1 MKKPGQIDIFQ
12 EFVDQSA
19 REELLAFFDLTLPRP
34 GKEPL
39 LGLGRISQPK
49 RGSSSLRYL
58 SLTFV
63 VDTPD
68 EDARTSIQ
76 HILTHLEESSLRA
89 ALPQAVGLVPTPSMH
104 TGPEH
109 YIRQIDILLG
119 ATTVPDKHFIT
130 ERLVPA
136 LQKILPVQINEMSW
150 WEARPEGPEDIESE
164 SHTGE
169 ARSTSLVT
177 TLKNFLRKFT
187 KTDNT

>member
-12 EFVDQSA
+12 EFVEQYT
-19 REELLAFFDLTLPRP
+19 REELLAFFDLILPRP

-49 RGSSSLRYL
+49 QGSSSLRYL

-68 EDARTSIQ
+68 EEARTAVQ
-76 HILTHLEESSLRA
+76 HMLTRLEEESLRA
-89 ALPQAVGLVPTPSMH
+89 ALPQAAGLVPTPSMH

-119 ATTVPDKHFIT
+119 ATTIPDKYFIT

-136 LQKILPVQINEMSW
+136 LQKILPVQINEVSW
-150 WEARPEGPEDIESE
+150 WEARPEESDDAGCE
-164 SHTGE
+164 LHTGE
-169 ARSTSLVT
+169 AQSTSLVS

-187 KTDNT
+187 RTENT